1 MWKRCAGS
9 LTTVKSDRRRHGWAV
24 SVFSDGSGSTS
35 APAWLIG
42 AWRAPFLRG
51 LQPAPLRLTFL
62 RSDRP
67 WLRVGNPAM
76 GVAEGAT
83 AGREALQR
91 SAVNGPLR
99 AVLRGSGASQIFCEH
114 QADGD
119 EGQHDVCEQQGDNAD
134 RIGHGWRLIG
144 DRRSTA
150 SDERGWLGVV
160 VTAGRRDYAP
170 RELTRPCRGGD
181 RRPSR

>member
-1 MWKRCAGS
+1 
-9 LTTVKSDRRRHGWAV
+9 V
-24 SVFSDGSGSTS
+24 
-35 APAWLIG
+35 APCWNL
-42 AWRAPFLRG
+42 
-51 LQPAPLRLTFL
+51 
-62 RSDRP
+62 
-67 WLRVGNPAM
+67 AM

-119 EGQHDVCEQQGDNAD
+119 EGQHDVCEQQQGDNAD
-134 RIGHGWRLIG
+134 WIGHGWRLIG